1 MGDNFRDKE
10 RQDKMDA
17 EAKQKEPVRQAIAE
31 SKPFSD
37 SGKRTDLVDAP
48 IISMNPVS
56 VEKAE
61 ETNKTSHPKKDEKH
75 LKVSKANKIAP
86 GEDPN
91 KKYSETGYPFD
102 DLEVDEGV
110 FVPTEVGKT
119 TDKLVESMHKAIY
132 RQRYLHSEVERD
144 EDGDEI
150 LEMLCVKTRKRNEDG
165 TIQLH
170 PDLSPIEGANFV
182 QRPKLVSARNY
193 MLRAVTKDWDL
204 GDGKKAPS
212 DGVFIIRTV

>member
-1 MGDNFRDKE
+1 MGNDFKDKE
-10 RQDKMDA
+10 RQDT

-37 SGKRTDLVDAP
+37 SGKRTDLVDPP

-61 ETNKTSHPKKDEKH
+61 ETNKTSQPKKDEKY

-86 GEDPN
+86 GENPN
-91 KKYSETGYPFD
+91 KKYSETGYAFD

-110 FVPTEVGKT
+110 FIPTEVGKT

-150 LEMLCVKTRKRNEDG
+150 LEMLCIKTRKRNEDG

-170 PDLSPIEGANFV
+170 PDLTPIEGANFV
-182 QRPKLVSARNY
+182 QRSKLVSARNY

-212 DGVFIIRTV
+212 DGVFIIRII